1 MSSVSSTSSPL
12 TELGLTG
19 MGTNIDWQSMLT
31 QLQAVSEESL
41 TPYNNQIT
49 TLNDQVSAWQTFDGD
64 LSALQT
70 ASNALTSSGTGLNI
84 YSANVSSSS
93 SVSASSLLSA
103 SASSTANNGSY
114 QVVINN
120 TAQAEQ
126 LASQDFSSETSA
138 LGISGTIVVN
148 GQAVEVAASDTLQ
161 DLEYNIN
168 SANGGVTA
176 AIIQDSAN
184 TYRLVL
190 TSGQT
195 GAAGISLDDGSA
207 SNTLESLGFNGAGPT
222 VIQNPIAGGAQGVGF
237 SSSSTGV
244 AALLGIASTSGT
256 VTINGNT
263 ATIDLSDTL
272 QQIQQTLAGAGIA
285 ASIVPTTNGSQTTY
299 SLNIAG
305 MTSWTDDKNVLQT
318 LGLIQGN
325 RADTVGVTASVANTG
340 VIGVAGIVANTSNG
354 SAITAATD
362 ISSID
367 GYKYTSGDQI
377 TIFGT
382 THNGTTVGPTSL
394 AITSTTT
401 VGDLLTAIQ
410 NAFGDVTAT
419 VNSNGQIQVNDN
431 ATGASQ
437 LSVNVGTSIGAST
450 GTLSFGSF
458 QTNSTPITASTN
470 ITSIYGYDNYT
481 SGDEIAISGTNHA
494 GQAVTATDFSITPTS
509 TVGDLLT
516 AIQNAFSNVTATV
529 NSSGQIQVIDNASGT
544 SKLSV
549 NLQASLQASNA
560 GQLNFGSFG
569 QPATINQYVLQ
580 QGTNAAFTV
589 DGMSMTSPTNT
600 DTNAIAGVTLNLLGA
615 DPNTALTV
623 NVSHDAQA
631 IEANITTWIN
641 AYNTVISYVNTQN
654 TYTASSNTT
663 GGPLFGDIT
672 MDTIKSELQST
683 IMNQVGTGSM
693 DYLANVGITT
703 GSNGQ
708 LSLDTSTFGQALTSN
723 FSGVVNLLSDS
734 GVCSNSQFQ
743 YVYSNS
749 NTQSGTYNIDISQ
762 LPGTDQNIAGT
773 IDGLAAT
780 GSGNVLALDNTA
792 SGANG
797 LAVSFTGTSL
807 PASATITV
815 NRGIASLMND
825 LVSGFTNSSN
835 GTVASQQ
842 TGLKNTITGLN
853 NQVSNMQS
861 NINQQMTTLQTEFE
875 NMDVAVAQMD
885 QMQSYLTDQLSSL

>member
-1 MSSVSSTSSPL
+1 VSSVSSTSSPL

-161 DLEYNIN
+161 DLESNIN

-377 TIFGT
+377 TISGT

>member
-1 MSSVSSTSSPL
+1 
-12 TELGLTG
+12 

-161 DLEYNIN
+161 DLESNIN

-377 TIFGT
+377 TISGT

>member
-1 MSSVSSTSSPL
+1 MSTVSNSSTLSQ
-12 TELGLTG
+12 LGLTG

-161 DLEYNIN
+161 DLESNIN

-377 TIFGT
+377 TISGT

>member
-1 MSSVSSTSSPL
+1 
-12 TELGLTG
+12 

-161 DLEYNIN
+161 DLESNIN

-377 TIFGT
+377 TISGT

-615 DPNTALTV
+615 DPNTTLTV
-623 NVSHDAQA
+623 NVSPDTQA
-631 IEANITTWIN
+631 IEANINTWIN